1 MRVSLLLALA
11 LVGVAAGCGGTKTVT
26 ETQTAT
32 VVQTTTVRVTTQ
44 GATST
49 PTACTGDAMTGTFAG
64 IPGSAGAG
72 QTSYR
77 LRVKNASPVACF
89 VSGLPNAQLL
99 AAGGADLPT
108 NVQPAQPGTATA
120 ARIVLQPGAAASA
133 DARFS
138 PDVNGTGDQTNG
150 PCQPKAATLR
160 VALGG
165 APLDAP
171 ITPPTSVC
179 EQGSLRFSLF
189 SAAG

>member
-11 LVGVAAGCGGTKTVT
+11 LLGVAAGCGGTKTVT
-26 ETQTAT
+26 QTTT

-44 GATST
+44 ETTST
-49 PTACTGDAMTGTFAG
+49 PTACTGDAMTGTFAE
-64 IPGSAGAG
+64 IPGSPGAG
-72 QTSYR
+72 QISYR

-89 VSGLPNAQLL
+89 VSGLPNVQLL
-99 AAGGADLPT
+99 AAGGSDVPT
-108 NVQPAQPGTATA
+108 NVQAAQPGTATA
-120 ARIVLQPGAAASA
+120 ARIVLPPGSSASA

-138 PDVNGTGDQTNG
+138 PDVNGVGDQTNG
-150 PCQPKAATLR
+150 QCQPKATTLR

-179 EQGSLRFSLF
+179 EQGSLHFSLF
-189 SAAG
+189 SAAS